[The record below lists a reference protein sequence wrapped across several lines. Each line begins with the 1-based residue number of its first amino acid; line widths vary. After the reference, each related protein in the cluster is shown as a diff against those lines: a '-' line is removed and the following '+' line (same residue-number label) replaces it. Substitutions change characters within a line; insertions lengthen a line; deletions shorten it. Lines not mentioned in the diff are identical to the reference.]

1 VSRPTA
7 DPPALVRDDEVF
19 ERMSRTDRWRHMV
32 LFLSFAVLALTGFPP
47 LAREIGL
54 VRLVFGSGGGPAWRG
69 VVHRAAAAVFIVDI
83 VWYLLPLFLTA
94 RGRRERRARSLGVR
108 DLKDAAAFFNPR
120 SRRPEFGRYGF
131 AEKLDFWAV
140 LGGAAVM
147 IVTGLL
153 MWFPDLSLRLFPL
166 RIHRVFVVIH
176 GYEAVLA
183 VVAVLI
189 GHMYAAHFRPGVFPM
204 SRVWLDGKIAGADL
218 RRFHPL
224 EYRDILEE
232 RERGGASAATA
243 GPEKSIMKGE

>member
-7 DPPALVRDDEVF
+7 GPGALIRDDEVF
-19 ERMSRTDRWRHMV
+19 ERMSRAGRWRHMA
-32 LFLSFAVLALTGFPP
+32 LFASFVVLALTGFPL

-54 VRLVFGSGGGPAWRG
+54 VRLVFGRGGGPAWRG
-69 VVHRAAAAVFIVDI
+69 VVHRAAAVVFIVDI
-83 VWYLLPLFLTA
+83 AWYLLPLFLTA

-108 DLKDAAAFFNPR
+108 DLKDAAAFFVPR

-131 AEKLDFWAV
+131 AEKLDFWSV
-140 LGGAAVM
+140 LGGSAAM

-166 RIHRVFVVIH
+166 RIHRVFAVIH

-183 VVAVLI
+183 VVAVFI

-204 SRVWLDGKIAGADL
+204 SRVWLDGKITGAGL

-232 RERGGASAATA
+232 RNRGGASAATA
-243 GPEKSIMKGE
+243 APEKSIIKGE

>member
-1 VSRPTA
+1 MSRPTA
-7 DPPALVRDDEVF
+7 DSPALVRDDEVF

-69 VVHRAAAAVFIVDI
+69 VVHRAAAAVFIADI

-94 RGRRERRARSLGVR
+94 GGRQERRARSLGVR

-131 AEKLDFWAV
+131 VEKLDFWAV
-140 LGGAAVM
+140 LGGSAVM
-147 IVTGLL
+147 IVTGFF
-153 MWFPDLSLRLFPL
+153 MMFPDLSLRLFPL
-166 RIHRVFVVIH
+166 WLHRVFVVIH

-183 VVAVLI
+183 VVAVFI

-243 GPEKSIMKGE
+243 APEKSIIKGE